1 MPIYTDSYYLVDNR
15 SKSFIFRFIDEYIP
29 NAIETSDEYPVP
41 WFAESPVNIFFNIDD
56 ILKYLEN
63 NLHSEYAIYWRN
75 PKEDLDIKHFMI
87 FFTDD
92 GKMIF
97 GVSINGEE
105 PNTAVSINV
114 FKELSGFLN
123 TKTGCITVEEPP
135 PTNSIEFIEFCSNR
149 FIPTL

>member
-1 MPIYTDSYYLVDNR
+1 MPQYIDSYYLIENR
-15 SKSFIFRFIDEYIP
+15 TQILIFEFLEKYLP
-29 NAIETSDEYPVP
+29 NAIEASDEYPVP
-41 WFAESPVNIFFNIDD
+41 WFAESPVNILFNIDD

-63 NLHSEYAIYWRN
+63 NIYSEYAIYWRN
-75 PKEDLDIKHFMI
+75 RKEDSDIKHFMI

-114 FKELSGFLN
+114 FKELSEFLN

-135 PTNSIEFIEFCSNR
+135 PTNSIEFIEFCLDR